1 MLLFLIVVLILSI
14 PLVQTRLG
22 SHVTKLLNRD
32 FETHISI
39 EKVGLQF
46 NGDVELKTIYIE
58 DYKKDTL
65 ISIKE
70 LNTSILSFPNLYK
83 GRLIFGDIDIIDL
96 VFNIKTYK
104 DETETN
110 LDVFV
115 DKLSSKKRS
124 AKKVDF
130 LMSSSDVSIYN
141 GVFNLIDENKTTTHL
156 LKFKDLN
163 INATNFLISGPD
175 VSMRV
180 NTLSFKDTRG
190 VAVKNL
196 MTNFKYTVNDMTF
209 DDLEIRTHKSVLSG
223 RLKFFYDRENLKY
236 FTDKVTLEAS
246 FRNSEILLDELNT
259 FYNEFG
265 KHQFANFNVDLSG
278 TLNHLKA
285 KGLQLKTSRNTAV
298 YGDIIFKNLFST
310 APNDFLM
317 DGNFSNLSSTYKDL
331 RALLPNVLG
340 EAIPSTFDRLGP
352 FKITGTSQVTAT
364 KVDADLRIRTGL
376 GFIDSDLQITKLNDI
391 DNASYKGNIVLDTFD
406 LGTFIGNKKV
416 GQVSLNLDVDGHGF
430 VAQTIDT
437 EIKGNIYQL
446 NYNNYNYNKTIV
458 SGKIRNKIFDGI
470 LLVND
475 ENLKLKFNGL
485 FDYSEAVNK
494 YDFEAEVDYAN
505 LNALNFVKKDS
516 VSILK
521 STVNINMNSSTID
534 DAFGSITFRN
544 TSYRNENDIYNF
556 KKFEIASKFE
566 GKTRYID
573 INSPDIIEGGISGE
587 FKIKDISKLFQN
599 AVGNIYTNYKPFKVA
614 ENQNLDFD
622 FRIYNKIIEV
632 FYPDVEIGKNTF
644 IRGALESEANKFKLT
659 FKSPQIRVLDNFAK
673 QIDLQVDNNNPLFNT
688 YVEVDS
694 INTKFYNASKFS
706 LINVTVNDTL
716 FMRSEFTGGKHNTD
730 KFNLSFYHTINEANQ
745 SVIGFKTSD
754 VTVKDY
760 KWDINAD
767 DDHFNKVSF
776 AKDFSAFEIDKFRIN
791 HGNEEIKFSGFLKD
805 STEKDLKLSFKNV
818 QLSKIVP
825 EVDSLKLEGFVNGKL
840 DVLQKNGSYLP
851 NSTVVIDDFKVNDFA
866 LGSFNAK
873 INGNENLTNYN
884 VDVSIKD
891 DIKNT
896 FNILGAI
903 NVVGK
908 RTNIDVDLNFN
919 AFSLKPLNPLL
930 AGVLSQVRGDVT
942 GKAHVVGDLKR
953 PSIEGVLDIA
963 TGGFA
968 IPYLNVDYQLNDKAR
983 VILKDQSFMFDNTK
997 LTDTKY
1003 KSKAVLNGFISHTN
1017 LLKWRL
1023 GLHLKTDKFLVLDT
1037 KQTEE
1042 SLYYGKGFVGGVA
1055 DIYGPTEELVIKVVG
1070 ETKPGTVFKIPLSD
1084 TESFGDNSFIH
1095 FITPEQKQARANGEA
1110 FVFEEVNGLEL
1121 DFDLDVTQDAE
1132 LEIIINKE
1140 TGHALKGRGVG
1151 GLLVEINTNGKFNMW
1166 GDFSVFEGVY
1176 NFAYGGLVQKQFI
1189 VQPGGTIAWEGD
1201 PLKAQINMLASYK
1214 TQTNP
1219 SPLLDNPINRSI
1231 PVELDIT
1238 LTGDLERP
1246 QPSFDFQFPNVNSTI
1261 RSELQYRLESE
1272 AERGNQALYFLASGG
1287 SFQNRG
1293 SGELNVSGTIAERL
1307 NGIVNGIF
1315 TSEDGKINFGFNYEA
1330 GQNRPDYQTDDRVVA
1345 TFQTQLNDR
1354 VFFNGKVG
1362 VPVGGAGETQTV
1374 IAGDLEISFLLNDDG
1389 TLSAKVFNREN
1400 SIQSFGQ
1407 DIGYTQGAGLSYN
1420 VDFDT
1425 FKELIRS
1432 LFKKKAKATPQDAE
1446 KPETKTEA
1454 LPSFISIKPT
1464 NSDN

>member
-22 SHVTKLLNRD
+22 TYVTQLLNRD
-32 FETHISI
+32 FETHISV

-46 NGDVELKTIYIE
+46 NGDVELKHIYIE
-58 DYKKDTL
+58 DFKKDTL
-65 ISIKE
+65 ISIQE

-104 DETETN
+104 GETQTN

-124 AKKVDF
+124 DKKINF
-130 LMSSSDVSIYN
+130 LLSSSDVSISE
-141 GVFNLIDENKTTTHL
+141 GVFNLIDENRATTNL
-156 LKFKDLN
+156 LNLTDLN

-209 DDLEIRTHKSVLSG
+209 DALEIRTRKSVLTG
-223 RLKFFYDRENLKY
+223 NLKFFYERENLKY
-236 FTDKVTLEAS
+236 FTDKVTLQAS

-259 FYNEFG
+259 LYNEFG

-278 TLNHLKA
+278 TLNNLNA
-285 KGLQLKTSRNTAV
+285 KNLQLKTSRKTSI
-298 YGDIIFKNLFST
+298 YGDINFKNLFSK
-310 APNDFLM
+310 ASNDFSM
-317 DGNFSNLSSTYKDL
+317 NGNFTNLSSNYKDL

-340 EAIPSTFDRLGP
+340 DAIPSSFDRLGT
-352 FKITGTSQVTAT
+352 FKIKGNSLVTAT
-364 KVDADLRIRTGL
+364 NIDADVIINTDL
-376 GFIDSDLQITKLNDI
+376 GFIDSDIQITKLNDI
-391 DNASYKGNIVLDTFD
+391 DNALYKGNIVLDTFD
-406 LGTFIGNKKV
+406 LGTFIDDKKV
-416 GQVSLNLDVDGHGF
+416 GQVSLNLDVDGQGF
-430 VAQTIDT
+430 VAKSIDT
-437 EIKGNIYQL
+437 EIKGTIFQL
-446 NYNNYNYNKTIV
+446 NYNNYNYTKSIV
-458 SGKIRNKIFDGI
+458 SGKIKNKIFDGI

-485 FDYSEAVNK
+485 FDYSETVNK

-516 VSILK
+516 LSILK
-521 STVNINMNSSTID
+521 SRVNINMNSSSID
-534 DAFGSITFRN
+534 DAYGTITFRN
-544 TSYRNENDIYNF
+544 TSYVNENDTYNF
-556 KKFEIASKFE
+556 KKFEIASKFN
-566 GKTRYID
+566 GNTRYID
-573 INSPDIIEGGISGE
+573 IDSPDIIEGGIQGE

-599 AVGNIYTNYKPFKVA
+599 AIGNIYTNYKPFKVA

-632 FYPDVEIGKNTF
+632 FYPDVTIGKNTF

-659 FKSPQIRVLDNFAK
+659 FKSPEIRVLDNFAK
-673 QIDLQVDNNNPLFNT
+673 KIDLQVDTNNPLFNT
-688 YVEVDS
+688 YIEVDS

-716 FMRSEFTGGKHNTD
+716 FMRSEFKGGKHNAD
-730 KFNLSFYHTINEANQ
+730 KFNLSFYHTINETNQ
-745 SVIGFKTSD
+745 SVLGFKTSD
-754 VTVKDY
+754 VTLKDY
-760 KWDINAD
+760 KWTINTD
-767 DDHFNKVSF
+767 DDRFNKIEF
-776 AKDFSAFEIDKFRIN
+776 AKDLSAFTIDKLKIN
-791 HGNEEIKFSGFLKD
+791 HGNEEVKLSGFLKD
-805 STEKDLKLSFKNV
+805 STEKDLQLSFKNV
-818 QLSKIVP
+818 QLAKITP
-825 EVDSLKLEGFVNGKL
+825 SIDSLKLEGFVNGKL
-840 DVLQKNGSYLP
+840 DLLQKNGSYLP
-851 NSTVVIDDFKVNDFA
+851 NSTVVIDDFKVNDFE

-884 VDVSIKD
+884 VDISIKD
-891 DIKNT
+891 DVKNS
-896 FNILGAI
+896 FNVIGDI
-903 NVVGK
+903 TVRGK
-908 RTNIDVDLNFN
+908 RTSIDVDLNFDQ
-919 AFSLKPLNPLL
+919 FSLKPLNPLL

-942 GKAHVVGDLKR
+942 GKATVLGNLKD
-953 PSIEGVLDIA
+953 PKIA
-963 TGGFA
+963 GHLNIDSGGFS
-968 IPYLNVDYQLNDKAR
+968 IPYLNVDYKLNNKAK
-983 VILKDQSFMFDNTK
+983 VNLKDQSFIFVNTQ
-997 LTDTKY
+997 LTDTKHN
-1003 KSKAVLNGFISHTN
+1003 SKAILNGDISHSSFT
-1017 LLKWRL
+1017 KWNL
-1023 GLHLKTDKFLVLDT
+1023 GLNVVTDKFLVLDT

-1042 SLYYGKGFVGGVA
+1042 SLYYGKGFIGGVA
-1055 DIYGPTEELVIKVVG
+1055 DIYGPTEALIIKVVG

-1110 FVFEEVNGLEL
+1110 FVFQDIKGLEL

-1151 GLLVEINTNGKFNMW
+1151 GLLVEINTNGKFDMW

-1176 NFAYGGLVQKQFI
+1176 DFAYGGLVQKQFI

-1246 QPSFDFQFPNVNSTI
+1246 QPSFDFKFPNVNSTI

-1432 LFKKKAKATPQDAE
+1432 LFKKKKKAEIKIE
-1446 KPETKTEA
+1446 KPKPTQTEA
-1454 LPSFISIKPT
+1454 LPDFISIKSSPS
-1464 NSDN
+1464 NN